1 MAAAVPPTRT
11 ASGKM
16 RCRWAAEERTC
27 SHSGN
32 FEVIFGIVPPEV
44 IPLRIGI
51 LRVRESDA
59 EDLLHDCAV
68 FEGSGTQLSPI
79 LSLAA
84 VDQIVEGGKRVL
96 LMIQMPMQHGLP
108 FPKTPLARVDN
119 HGKHITNEWLCYCD
133 FDVLLCG
140 YSIVNLFYRPQR
152 TTIWVPGATM
162 VPAAGACSR
171 TVPLPVIWTSSPAAA
186 ACSMTL
192 RTGRPMSDG
201 TRSFFA
207 SATVTVAASG
217 GCLAVG
223 WLAAVGALPGAA

>member
-1 MAAAVPPTRT
+1 
-11 ASGKM
+11 
-16 RCRWAAEERTC
+16 
-27 SHSGN
+27 
-32 FEVIFGIVPPEV
+32 
-44 IPLRIGI
+44 
-51 LRVRESDA
+51 
-59 EDLLHDCAV
+59 
-68 FEGSGTQLSPI
+68 
-79 LSLAA
+79 
-84 VDQIVEGGKRVL
+84 
-96 LMIQMPMQHGLP
+96 MIQMPMQHGLP

-223 WLAAVGALPGAA
+223 WPAAVGALPGAAETAACWVAPGLALAFGAGFAGCAAACDGAAAAGWLAGAGWAEDARKGSSLGRSLAAA